1 MSWVTWRQHRLEG
14 AWVVGLG
21 GALAVAIAFV
31 AYQLHGSQCPG
42 LVNGYC
48 FSNDV
53 PGQIAQ
59 ELAQLN
65 LYTYGLVV
73 LPALAGAFIGCPLVA
88 REVENGTHRLAW
100 TQGVTRLRWLVT
112 KLLLIL
118 IPLLTAAAIV
128 GLLEVALI
136 NRLGANPNRWAYF
149 DQQAPITVASTLFAF
164 ALGVTVGAVVGRSVP
179 AMAMTLIAFV
189 ATRIGLAELARPQ
202 YLPPLTYTTPDM
214 SNFSFPPAGYP
225 DAWFID
231 EASFYNSAGHLLARN
246 AVPISTGSPAEVA
259 TYAVQHYQPAS
270 RFWEFQTIESA
281 ILSGLALILF
291 AFAICWVTR
300 RVS

>member
-202 YLPPLTYTTPDM
+202 YLPPLTYTTHDM